1 MNGRPRVFYGWWV
14 VLASAF
20 GLLLGPVPILIFS
33 FGVFLKPLAAEFH
46 SGRGT
51 ISLAVT
57 LHNTIDAFAIG
68 FAGRMV
74 DRFGARRV
82 ILPSMMLSGLIL
94 LSASYCSG
102 SIWRLYAFFLAA
114 GVVNSG
120 AAPVS
125 FANLI
130 SHWFDK
136 RRGLALGA
144 MSVGM
149 GAGAFF
155 MPSIAQHLIARFGW
169 RFAYGAVGAGILL
182 ITVPVLSLLLKDRP
196 EHKTLLPGGAITAL
210 EGESDGSTLPEAW
223 RTRTFWVLP
232 SACVIVAAS
241 MYACF
246 AHVPAILTDRGISPR
261 NAALAS
267 SLFGA
272 GTLAGRAGSGY
283 LLDRF
288 FAPRVAALIFG
299 CAAAGIVVLGTTS
312 SQELAWMAAFIMGIG
327 WGGRSRCEAVYD
339 WTLFWTPLIRRNIRG
354 DFWRLSARRRAWR
367 LSDGS
372 RFRCDAFV

>member
-1 MNGRPRVFYGWWV
+1 M
-14 VLASAF
+14 
-20 GLLLGPVPILIFS
+20 
-33 FGVFLKPLAAEFH
+33 
-46 SGRGT
+46 
-51 ISLAVT
+51 
-57 LHNTIDAFAIG
+57 
-68 FAGRMV
+68 
-74 DRFGARRV
+74 

-267 SLFGA
+267 SLFSA

-299 CAAAGIVVLGTTS
+299 CALLESSFWVLPARRSLHGWLHSSWVSVGGAEADVKPYMIGRYFGLRSFGGTYGVIFGGF
-312 SQELAWMAAFIMGIG
+312 LLGGGLGAYLMGAAFDATHSYKLGLDIACL
-327 WGGRSRCEAVYD
+327 WVFTTAVLMMLLGPYCYQPQVQLETGPPPHVIPSD
-339 WTLFWTPLIRRNIRG
+339 
-354 DFWRLSARRRAWR
+354 LSVRP
-367 LSDGS
+367 SK
-372 RFRCDAFV
+372 